1 MCPRHL
7 DHELKSRKKRQVSK
21 KRTQKLTKCQHW
33 CFSDTWRFRHLVIF
47 LVLSLDTCLFF
58 LDFNPWF
65 TSVDPLTFKNTCDFY
80 NAKQKLPSVWDLT
93 FFRHLAIQTFDKGF
107 SLDTCVFFTSRFQ
120 SKCNLNTW
128 RFRHLVHILCSF
140 FLDTCIFFLDFQ
152 KFVWVLGTFN
162 VLDPFNFFNV
172 LNYASNPAK
181 C

>member
-1 MCPRHL
+1 MIFFWSWTCATQKKREDQKIWQSVLNVMCPRHL
-7 DHELKSRKKRQVSK
+7 DHGLKSRKKRQVSK

-47 LVLSLDTCLFF
+47 LLLSLDTCLFF

-65 TSVDPLTFKNTCDFY
+65 TSVVNPLTFKNTCDFY

-128 RFRHLVHILCSF
+128 RFRRSIWRTLKKITS
-140 FLDTCIFFLDFQ
+140 I
-152 KFVWVLGTFN
+152 
-162 VLDPFNFFNV
+162 
-172 LNYASNPAK
+172 
-181 C
+181 